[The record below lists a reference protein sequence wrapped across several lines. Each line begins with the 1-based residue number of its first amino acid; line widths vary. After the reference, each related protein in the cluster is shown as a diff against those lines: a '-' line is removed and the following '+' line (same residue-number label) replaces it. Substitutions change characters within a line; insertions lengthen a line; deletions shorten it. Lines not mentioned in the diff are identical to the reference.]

1 MWDGKNFQSWLH
13 KGGFDNYL
21 YTPNPKIHKLVTRE
35 AVLRLLHPFQ
45 PFIIGQKMFAT
56 KIAAKFNIPLIFYGE
71 MQGKGG
77 KEVSHKA
84 KTFAESGSQGGFEM
98 DPLEEKNLR
107 MHI

>member
-1 MWDGKNFQSWLH
+1 
-13 KGGFDNYL
+13 
-21 YTPNPKIHKLVTRE
+21 
-35 AVLRLLHPFQ
+35 
-45 PFIIGQKMFAT
+45 MFAT

-84 KTFAESGSQGGFEM
+84 KTFAESGSQGGSRWI
-98 DPLEEKNLR
+98 LWREKNLR